1 MPADS
6 EAAQRLSA
14 PNYDE
19 FQSDDEVRELIRNQ
33 PDSVL
38 RVTMPHC
45 DPEADH
51 EVAADSPAAF
61 ARASANMRDF
71 METDST
77 RIVKNALYVYGIED
91 PTRRGVVQIGLGGMA
106 RISEIRTEAS
116 PDGPIIRN
124 EGIREAKARGRAR
137 LIEATSAF
145 IGAVNHAIPDATG
158 VIAQALEDYAGRRSP
173 DFSARDERGTRHH
186 VWLVVEPSKCDRF
199 VELLALEPE
208 AYVADG
214 NHRSAAAA
222 MLGGEHFLAVFFPM
236 SRMSLAPYNRLIR
249 DVGVSNA
256 AVLQGLEARFQV
268 DVAKHVTPVQPTRT
282 HEIGLYTE
290 GVWYRLT
297 PGVDAYDSHNAVEV
311 IDADIVQRNFFE
323 AVLGIT
329 DPRDER
335 LTFVG
340 GDRDVQYLKSKVD
353 EGEYRYAVTLPA
365 VTMEQFVEVCR
376 QNRIMPPKST
386 WFQPKIRSGLVM
398 GLAV

>member
-19 FQSDDEVRELIRNQ
+19 FQSNDEIRELIRNQ
-33 PDSVL
+33 PNSVL
-38 RVTMPHC
+38 RVTMAHC
-45 DPEADH
+45 DPEAGP
-51 EVAADSPAAF
+51 EVAADSPAAL

-71 METDST
+71 MEGDST
-77 RIVKNALYVYGIED
+77 RIVKNVLYVYSIED

-106 RISEIRTEAS
+106 QIAEIRTESS

-137 LIEATSAF
+137 LIEATSSF
-145 IGAVNHAIPDATG
+145 IGTVNHAIQDATG
-158 VIAQALEDYAGRRSP
+158 SITQALEDYAGGRP
-173 DFSARDERGTRHH
+173 ADFSARDEHGNRHH

-199 VELLALEPE
+199 AELLAQEAE

-214 NHRSAAAA
+214 NHRSSAAA
-222 MLGGEHFLAVFFPM
+222 MLGSEHFLAVFFPM
-236 SRMSLAPYNRLIR
+236 SRMSLAPYNRLVR
-249 DVGVSNA
+249 DVGVATAEMLN
-256 AVLQGLEARFQV
+256 GLAERFQV
-268 DVAKHVTPVQPTRT
+268 DAGQDVAAFQPTRT

-290 GVWYRLT
+290 GVWYRLA
-297 PGVDAYDSHNAVEV
+297 PEVAAYDSGNAVEV
-311 IDADIVQRNFFE
+311 IDADIVQRSFFA

-340 GDRDVQYLKSKVD
+340 GDRDVQYLKAKVD

-398 GLAV
+398 ALVV